1 MKYSKLFTAAL
12 CILTATGVQAARHYD
27 TVPGDPLHTKIYTLP
42 NGLKVFM
49 SVNKDRPRIQANI
62 AVRVGGKNDPAET
75 TGLAHYF
82 EHLMFKGTETFGT
95 QDYAAEK
102 PMLDSIESLF
112 ETYRHTTDSL
122 ERANIYRAIDSISY
136 QASLIAIPNE
146 YDKLMGAIGATGTN
160 AYTSYDVTC
169 FVENIPSNQIENWA
183 KIQSDRFIHPVLRGF
198 HTELET
204 IYEEKNM
211 SLTSDGRKM
220 LEALLSTLYPNHP
233 YGRQTVLGTQEHLKN
248 PSITNVKNYH
258 KQWYVPNNMAI
269 CLSGDFDP
277 DQMVDIIEKY
287 FSEMKPNPNLPVL
300 TYDAET
306 PLTEPV
312 KKDIYGK
319 EAEFLYLVWRAPG
332 ASHEDSRIL
341 DVLGDVL
348 SNRSTGLIDVD
359 VNLPQK
365 TLYSGAVVMSNA
377 DYGALI
383 LMGYPKEGQSM
394 DEVRDILLQELQK
407 LCDGDFDA
415 NLIPAI
421 VANNRLSRQKAI
433 EDNDARVSMYVNS
446 FINGIPW
453 AEEVENIAKE
463 DKITKEDVVRVANK
477 YFGQNNYAALYKHQ
491 GEDKNEL
498 KIAKPQ
504 LTPIATNRDKA
515 SAFLT
520 EIQNSEVTP
529 IEPVFVD
536 YERDLRFTKTRT
548 GVPVIYTHNS
558 TNDIFRLTY
567 VYNVGVDHDQR
578 YNLGGALLELA
589 GLKDMSPE
597 QVKNEFYK
605 MACDFYVTVGS
616 ERSYVTITGLAENM
630 DRAVELYESLISN
643 PVLDEDA
650 YTKYVDRIEKSQNN
664 AKASQG
670 ENFSRVVAY
679 SRYGAHNP
687 YTDDLKIEQ
696 LRAMNSKEFLDAI
709 KDMRNY
715 EHDIIYYGPASEKDV
730 LKLLNKKHYAAKKP
744 LTVPNKADK
753 YPTAQPTE
761 TIVFVAPYDAKQLY
775 MSMIANRGE
784 KYNPELQPVI
794 SMYNEYFGGNMSG
807 IVFQEMRESRSLAY
821 SAGAGMSNPSKADRP
836 YVYITRIATQND
848 KLMDAIDAFN
858 EIIDDMPQS
867 QAAFDLAKKG
877 LDQQLRT
884 SRTIKD
890 GIAWSY
896 LNSRDLGRKEPAN
909 KALFEALP
917 GLTLED
923 ITRYQQEHIKGNTY
937 YYAILGNIEDLDMD
951 ALNKLGKVVILTTED
966 IFGY

>member
-1 MKYSKLFTAAL
+1 MKYSKLIIATLCLIGGAA
-12 CILTATGVQAARHYD
+12 GVQAARQYD

-112 ETYRHTTDSL
+112 ETYRCTTDSL
-122 ERANIYRAIDSISY
+122 ERAKIYRTIDSISY
-136 QASLIAIPNE
+136 KASLIAIPNE

-169 FVENIPSNQIENWA
+169 YVENIPSNQIENWA
-183 KIQSDRFIHPVLRGF
+183 RIQSDRFINPVLRGF

-220 LEALLSTLYPNHP
+220 YEGLLSTLYPNHP

-277 DQMVDIIEKY
+277 DEMVDIIEKY
-287 FSEMKPNPNLPVL
+287 FSRMQPNPSLPVL
-300 TYDAET
+300 TYKPET
-306 PLTEPV
+306 PITEPI

-319 EAEFLYLVWRAPG
+319 EAEFMYLVWRAPG
-332 ASHEDSRIL
+332 AAHEDANVL

-348 SNRSTGLIDVD
+348 SNNSTGLIDID

-365 TLYSGAVVMSNA
+365 TLYAGASVMSSA

-383 LMGYPKEGQSM
+383 LIGYPKEGQSM
-394 DEVRDILLQELQK
+394 EEVRDILLQELQK

-415 NLIPAI
+415 DLIPAI
-421 VANNRLSRQKAI
+421 VANNRLRRQRYI
-433 EDNDARVSMYVNS
+433 EDNDARVRMYVNS
-446 FINGIPW
+446 FVNGVPW
-453 AEEVENIAKE
+453 ADEVANFEKE

-515 SAFLT
+515 SDFLV
-520 EIQNSEVTP
+520 EIQNTEVAP

-536 YERDLRFTKTRT
+536 YERDLRFTKTKT
-548 GVPVIYTHNS
+548 GVPVIYTHNT

-567 VYNVGVDHDQR
+567 VYNTGTNTDKR
-578 YNLGGALLELA
+578 YEIGGELLEMA
-589 GLKDMSPE
+589 GIKGMTPE

-605 MACDFYVTVGS
+605 MACDFNVSVGN
-616 ERSYVTITGLAENM
+616 ERSFVTISGLAENM
-630 DRAVELYESLISN
+630 DRAVELYESLISK
-643 PVLDEDA
+643 PVLDSDT
-650 YTKYVDRIEKSQNN
+650 YSKYIDRVEKAQSN
-664 AKASQG
+664 AKASQS
-670 ENFSRVVAY
+670 ENFSRLVTY
-679 SRYGAHNP
+679 SRYGQHNP
-687 YTDDLKIEQ
+687 YTDDLKLEQ
-696 LRAMNSKEFLDAI
+696 LRAMNGQEFMDAI
-709 KDMRNY
+709 SDMRNY
-715 EHDIIYYGPASEKDV
+715 EHEVIYYGPASEKDV
-730 LKLLNKKHYAAKKP
+730 LKLLNKKHYTAKKP
-744 LTVPNKADK
+744 KVADKTEK
-753 YPTAQPTE
+753 YPTVQPTE

-784 KYNPELQPVI
+784 KYNPELQPLI

-821 SAGAGMSNPSKADRP
+821 SAGAGVSSPSKADRP
-836 YVYITRIATQND
+836 YVYVTRIATQND
-848 KLMDAIDAFN
+848 KLMDAIEAFN
-858 EIIDDMPQS
+858 EIIDEMPQS
-867 QAAFDLAKKG
+867 QASFDLAKKG

-896 LNSRDLGRKEPAN
+896 INSRELGRKEPAN
-909 KALFEALP
+909 KALYEALP

-923 ITRYQQEHIKGNTY
+923 VTRYQQEHVKGNTY
-937 YYAILGNIEDLDMD
+937 YYAILGKIEDLDMD
-951 ALNKLGKVVILTTED
+951 ALNKLGRVVILTTED